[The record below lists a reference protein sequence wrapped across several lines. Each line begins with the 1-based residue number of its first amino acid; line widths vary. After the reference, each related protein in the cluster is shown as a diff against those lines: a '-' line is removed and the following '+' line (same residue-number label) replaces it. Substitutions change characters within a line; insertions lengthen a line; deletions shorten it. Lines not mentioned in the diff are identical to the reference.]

1 MQAKEAAA
9 REEKGTTK
17 VNIAAGPTA
26 DEFRTL
32 ISDAIEEM
40 EGVGFLQSAS
50 DHPMFQQQKERETL
64 HTDLLYLDTASSFN
78 QAFVGKH
85 MDEVKMAV
93 FDLRG
98 KCNSGVSHANE
109 KGWYGDLLN
118 LCLVQNG
125 IANLLYIP

>member
-1 MQAKEAAA
+1 MN
-9 REEKGTTK
+9 
-17 VNIAAGPTA
+17 VAAGLTT
-26 DEFRTL
+26 DEVRTL

-98 KCNSGVSHANE
+98 KCNSGVSHANN
-109 KGWYGDLLN
+109 KGWYGDLFN
-118 LCLVQNG
+118 MWLVRNG
-125 IANLLYIP
+125 IANLLSVHQLERVS